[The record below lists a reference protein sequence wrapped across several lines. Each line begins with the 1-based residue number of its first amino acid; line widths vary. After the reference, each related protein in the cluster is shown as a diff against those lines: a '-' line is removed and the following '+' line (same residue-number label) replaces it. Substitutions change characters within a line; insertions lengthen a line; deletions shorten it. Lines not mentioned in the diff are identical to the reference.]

1 MMFRALIILSAAVAL
16 GQPQLTLEQ
25 AVNAAVARYPSI
37 QVSTEQASAAS
48 SAVALAR
55 MSFLPRA
62 DLLLQ
67 ANRATHNNIYGLLL
81 PNAVIPAISGPVLDA
96 SKFRNVFGTAAGV
109 LVSWEPFDFGLR
121 QAGVDAASVSKRR
134 AELSIEKTKFEVA
147 AATADAYLTI
157 LAAQQNIEAAQ
168 AAIERTK
175 QLDTLVGALVK
186 AELRPGADLSRLKAE
201 QAVATTFL
209 YQARQAEQMARA
221 ALGQMVG
228 REAAAGDLAAAKFL
242 SVYIPEVAAGLSAV
256 HPAIAEQSAAIE
268 EVKARKSILDKS
280 FYPKFSTQGALY
292 GRGTGASIIGPDQG
306 GLNGLGPNI
315 GNWALSFSMAWS
327 VLEYK
332 TLRVKKEIEAANE
345 RKETARRNLLQA
357 EVNGAEERARAM
369 IAGARQ
375 IAAITPDQVGALK
388 TTLEQVTARYKAGLG
403 TLIEVADVQR
413 MLSQAEVDDAMA
425 RLNVWRAHLALA
437 IAQGDLKPFLDMTR

>member
-1 MMFRALIILSAAVAL
+1 MMFPVLILLSAAVAL
-16 GQPQLTLEQ
+16 GQPSLTLEQ

-37 QVSTEQASAAS
+37 QVSVEQASAAS

-67 ANRATHNNIYGLLL
+67 ANRATHNNVYGLLL
-81 PNAVIPAISGPVLDA
+81 PNAVIPAISGPVLDT
-96 SKFRNVFGTAAGV
+96 SKFHNVFGTAAGV

-121 QAGVDAASVSKRR
+121 QAGVDAASASKRR
-134 AELSIEKTKFEVA
+134 AELSIERTRFEVA

-157 LAAQQNIEAAQ
+157 LAAQRNIDAAQ
-168 AAIERTK
+168 AAIERTR

-209 YQARQAEQMARA
+209 YQARQAGQMARA

-228 REAAAGDLAAAKFL
+228 RESAGAELAAAKFL
-242 SVYIPEVAAGLSAV
+242 SVAPEGVAGAGAE
-256 HPAIAEQSAAIE
+256 HPAIAEQTAAID
-268 EVKARKSILDKS
+268 EVKARQTILDKS

-292 GRGTGASIIGPDQG
+292 GRGTGASVIGADQG

-315 GNWALSFSMAWS
+315 GNWALSFSMSWS
-327 VLEYK
+327 ALDYK
-332 TLRVKKEIEAANE
+332 TLRVKKEIETANE
-345 RKETARRNLLQA
+345 RKETARRNLLQT

-375 IAAITPDQVGALK
+375 IAAVTPDQVGALK

-403 TLIEVADVQR
+403 TLIEVADAQR
-413 MLSQAEVDDAMA
+413 MLSQAEVDDALA
-425 RLNVWRAHLALA
+425 RLNVWRAQLALA

>member
-1 MMFRALIILSAAVAL
+1 MMFRVLLIVFAATAL
-16 GQPQLTLEQ
+16 GQSQLTLEQ
-25 AVNAAVARYPSI
+25 AVNAAVAKYPSI
-37 QVSTEQASAAS
+37 QVSIEQASAAS

-67 ANRATHNNIYGLLL
+67 ANRATHNNVYGLLL

-121 QAGVDAASVSKRR
+121 QAGVDAASASKRR

-157 LAAQQNIEAAQ
+157 LAAQRNIDAAQ
-168 AAIERTK
+168 AAIERTR

-228 REAAAGDLAAAKFL
+228 REASGGELASAKFL
-242 SVYIPEVAAGLSAV
+242 NAAPEVAATTTGAN
-256 HPAIAEQSAAIE
+256 HPAIAEQTAAIE
-268 EVKARKSILDKS
+268 EVKARQTILDKS
-280 FYPKFSTQGALY
+280 FYPKFGTQGALY

-306 GLNGLGPNI
+306 GLNGFGPNI
-315 GNWALSFSMAWS
+315 GNWALSFSMTWS
-327 VLEYK
+327 MLDYK
-332 TLRVKKEIEAANE
+332 TLRVKKEIELANE
-345 RKETARRNLLQA
+345 RKETARRSLLST
-357 EVNGAEERARAM
+357 EVKGAEDRARAM

-375 IAAITPDQVGALK
+375 IAAVTPDQVGALK

-403 TLIEVADVQR
+403 TLIEVADAQR

-425 RLNVWRAHLALA
+425 RLNVWRAQLALA